1 MGAGGSKAAAAQKAA
16 SRAAAAATRPPAAA
30 AAAAGEAAAGISA
43 AERER
48 EAALRAQLAATAAE
62 PADAAAQRE
71 AAERQHLV
79 QSMQAVMAGVKQY
92 QFEVYQNPETDKK
105 YAVKKRSKE
114 EKEAELV
121 GRLTSPILRQLLE
134 EHAWSVR
141 QGKPLDAAAMA
152 RKYGAR
158 EDALAGVL
166 QHNAMP
172 IVYELPGGQMFG
184 DWPRAPRAAAAAAAA
199 AAQQPTQEQGQQEQ
213 AQQGQ
218 QQDEQEERQ
227 GQQDK
232 QRRGS

>member
-1 MGAGGSKAAAAQKAA
+1 M
-16 SRAAAAATRPPAAA
+16 
-30 AAAAGEAAAGISA
+30 
-43 AERER
+43 
-48 EAALRAQLAATAAE
+48 
-62 PADAAAQRE
+62 
-71 AAERQHLV
+71 
-79 QSMQAVMAGVKQY
+79 
-92 QFEVYQNPETDKK
+92 
-105 YAVKKRSKE
+105 KKRSKE

-134 EHAWSVR
+134 EHAWCGCGVLMPLACHCHCCCSCCCRQAGCTHTPARPQLLFRTPPIRRSVR

-184 DWPRAPRAAAAAAAA
+184 DWPRAPRAASAAAAA